1 MEMPQLTT
9 TTSSSSVKYLKTFF
23 AKFGIPTKLVTDNGP
38 QLISQEM
45 KEFAQSYDFQYI
57 ITSL

>member
-9 TTSSSSVKYLKTFF
+9 TTSSSSVKYLKTF
-23 AKFGIPTKLVTDNGP
+23 FGIPTKLVTDNGP

-57 ITSL
+57 TTSL